1 MLIWKIV
8 NLSRL
13 YIPQYPDLFDIADNW
28 DDVQPLALGVD
39 SVQASNKM
47 FQEYF
52 ECLRKAQH
60 GLSLKYLV
68 QIRWRKFGELPGWS
82 VREWDGNFLTSFW
95 QFENLVFVS
104 NFRRLQNS
112 CLSSSAMVSSWE
124 SSYNFLQRISF
135 KLIISYLLLIKIYP
149 EGAKLVILLW

>member
-1 MLIWKIV
+1 M

-13 YIPQYPDLFDIADNW
+13 YVPKHPDLFHIADNW

-60 GLSLKYLV
+60 GFSLKYFV

-104 NFRRLQNS
+104 KFRRLQNS
-112 CLSSSAMVSSWE
+112 CLSSSAMVSSWKE
-124 SSYNFLQRISF
+124 FLQFSKENKFQINYLIFASDKNISRRGKVSNF
-135 KLIISYLLLIKIYP
+135 TLIK
-149 EGAKLVILLW
+149 